1 MKKAIVHTVLMLAL
15 VFSLCGC
22 SNAKDDGK
30 IDNVTP
36 TIIPSPTATVMP
48 TVSPDVDNGIVTD
61 EDGIIDDD
69 TIKNDVKND
78 IAKDTDIATADAV
91 PADSAKK

>member
-1 MKKAIVHTVLMLAL
+1 MKKTIVHTMLMLAL
-15 VFSLCGC
+15 AFSLCGC

-30 IDNVTP
+30 IDNVTS

>member
-1 MKKAIVHTVLMLAL
+1 MKKAIVNTVLMLAL
-15 VFSLCGC
+15 AFLLCGC

-36 TIIPSPTATVMP
+36 TIIPSPTETVMP
-48 TVSPDVDNGIVTD
+48 TILPDDDNGRVAD

-69 TIKNDVKND
+69 KIENDVKND
-78 IAKDTDIATADAV
+78 SAKDTDIATADAV